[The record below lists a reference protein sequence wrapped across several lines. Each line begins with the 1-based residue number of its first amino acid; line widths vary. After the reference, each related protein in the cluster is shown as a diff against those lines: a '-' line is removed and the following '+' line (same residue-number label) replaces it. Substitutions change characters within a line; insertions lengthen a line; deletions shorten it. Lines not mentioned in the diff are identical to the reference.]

1 MKKITII
8 LIIACIAIISMP
20 AHSAMKKT
28 AQSGLQILKID
39 VGARPAAMGG
49 AYSMVGNDAIAM
61 FYNPAG
67 IAEIQSDVDFFA
79 TQTQWIADITYI
91 AAGVVKN
98 LGNWGNVGLSALTAD
113 YGDIIGTEVDPSSTS
128 GYIETGNLDV
138 SAYVVGLTYARS
150 LTNKFK
156 IGGQVKY
163 AYQHLG
169 ENVLSAEET
178 VQNDVS
184 GLAFDFGTI
193 FYPGYKSL
201 QFGMSIRNFSQQ
213 FKFVD
218 KAFQLPLTF
227 SIGAAIN
234 VMDFVNEDGE
244 NALLLAVDALH
255 PNDYTERLSIGL
267 EYSFQSMFFIRGG
280 YKTNHDI
287 EGLSAG
293 FGIEHSI
300 GGLGLRIG
308 YAYSAIEVFDP
319 VSRISFG
326 IKF

>member
-1 MKKITII
+1 
-8 LIIACIAIISMP
+8 MP
-20 AHSAMKKT
+20 AYSVMKKT

-49 AYSMVGNDAIAM
+49 AYSMVGNDALAM

-67 IAEIQSDVDFFA
+67 VAEIQANVDFFA
-79 TQTQWIADITYI
+79 TQTKWIADIPYV

-98 LGNWGNVGLSALTAD
+98 FGNLGNLGINIIAAD
-113 YGDIIGTEVDPSSTS
+113 YGDIMGTEVDPNSAA

-138 SAYVVGLTYARS
+138 NAYVIGLTYARS

-156 IGGQVKY
+156 VGGQIKY
-163 AYQHLG
+163 ASQHLG

-178 VQNDVS
+178 VQNEVS

-193 FYPGYKSL
+193 YYPGFKSL

-213 FKFVD
+213 FRFVD

-234 VMDFVNEDGE
+234 MMDFIDNDGS
-244 NALLLAVDALH
+244 NSLLLAVDALH
-255 PNDYTERLSIGL
+255 PNDYTERLHIGL
-267 EYSFQSMFFIRGG
+267 EYSFHNMFFVRGG

-293 FGIEHSI
+293 FGVEKSI
-300 GGLGLRIG
+300 NGLGLRFG
-308 YAYSAIEVFDP
+308 YSYSSIDVFDP
-319 VSRISFG
+319 VSRFSLGMTF
-326 IKF
+326 